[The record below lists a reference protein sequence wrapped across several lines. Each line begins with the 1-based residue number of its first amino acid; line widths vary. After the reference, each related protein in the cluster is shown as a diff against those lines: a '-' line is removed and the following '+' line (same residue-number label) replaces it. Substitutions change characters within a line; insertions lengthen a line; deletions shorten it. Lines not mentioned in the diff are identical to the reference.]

1 MNKVALVTG
10 AGVRLGKAI
19 ALRLGA
25 EGYDLALHYRGSR
38 QEAEDTAGGVPRGEL
53 FQADLGRPDGAAG
66 LASAVLER
74 MGQVDLL
81 VNSAAIFFPTPT
93 LAQAEE
99 SWDELMSLNVR
110 APLSLARHLEGTLRA
125 QRGSIVNIVDIYA
138 LRPAERFLSYSVS
151 KGALWSLTQ
160 SLAMHFAP
168 DVRVNA
174 VSPGAALPPVGATP
188 EEEERLTGKVPLQRM
203 GGADSIAQAVS
214 YLAAADFV
222 TGQMICVDGG
232 RTLRM

>member
-25 EGYDLALHYRGSR
+25 EGYDLALHYRGSHE
-38 QEAEDTAGGVPRGEL
+38 QAEDTARGVPRGEL
-53 FQADLGRPDGAAG
+53 FQADLAQRDGGAA
-66 LASAVLER
+66 LAAAVLKR
-74 MGQVDLL
+74 MGRVDLL
-81 VNSAAIFFPTPT
+81 VNSAAIFYPTPT
-93 LAQAEE
+93 LAEAEDA
-99 SWDELMSLNVR
+99 WDDFMSINAR

-138 LRPAERFLSYSVS
+138 LRPAERFWTYSVS
-151 KGALWSLTQ
+151 KGAAWSLTQ
-160 SLAMHFAP
+160 SLALHFAP

-174 VSPGAALPPVGATP
+174 VSPGAALPPVGASP

-203 GGADSIAQAVS
+203 GGAEAIAQAVS
-214 YLAAADFV
+214 YLAAAEFV
-222 TGQMICVDGG
+222 TGQMLCVDGG
-232 RTLRM
+232 RTLLM